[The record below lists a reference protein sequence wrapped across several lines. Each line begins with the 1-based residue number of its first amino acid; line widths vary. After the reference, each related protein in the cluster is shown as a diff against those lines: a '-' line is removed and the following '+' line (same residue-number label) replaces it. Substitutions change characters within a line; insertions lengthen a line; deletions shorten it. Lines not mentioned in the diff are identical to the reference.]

1 MTNPPEAIPSN
12 DHAQAVAWFVEL
24 ARAVRRGDAAR
35 EAEAL
40 ARLRRLGV
48 EVRLGVPMSRE
59 APRDA

>member
-1 MTNPPEAIPSN
+1 MTNPSDAIPSS

-24 ARAVRRGDAAR
+24 ARAVRRGDAVR

-48 EVRLGVPMSRE
+48 EVRLGAPMAQGGSR
-59 APRDA
+59 DD